1 MQALQGHGWSDT
13 LRRIIPIPSLDPF
26 LLILIA
32 TVTLASLLPA
42 HGALVQPL
50 ELATQFAIA
59 LLFFLHGAKLSREA
73 IMQGIGNW
81 RLHMLVLAS
90 TYALFPAIGL
100 VLTLLESGW
109 AAPQFATGLLFL
121 SILPSTVQ
129 SSIAF
134 TAMARGNVAAAV
146 CSASLSNLVGI
157 LATPLLLGLFGHF
170 AGHLAGHG
178 VGASWGAVRT
188 IVFQLLVPFV
198 AGHLLRPWI
207 GGFVQRN
214 KAILGPVDRSSILLV
229 VYTAFSAAVTGGIWH
244 RIGPGDMIVLLGN
257 CAAMLALVMGANF
270 AVARLV
276 GLPREDAIVLLFCGS
291 KKSLVSGV
299 PMAGAL
305 FPAAQVGQI
314 VLPLML
320 FHQLQLFVCAIL
332 AGYLRQQGDAL
343 EQAGSAE
350 APAHAAIPRDA
361 DEAMQVAASLG
372 LTIPAD
378 CLPGVAANL
387 ALLDHHAG
395 IFRGRPTS

>member
-1 MQALQGHGWSDT
+1 
-13 LRRIIPIPSLDPF
+13 LRRVIPIPSLDPF

-32 TVTLASLLPA
+32 TVTLASLVPA
-42 HGALVQPL
+42 RGVATHFF

-81 RLHMLVLAS
+81 RLHALVLAS
-90 TYALFPAIGL
+90 TYGLFPLIGL
-100 VLTLLESGW
+100 GLTTLESGW
-109 AAPQFATGLLFL
+109 ASPQFATGLLFL
-121 SILPSTVQ
+121 SLLPSTVQ

-157 LATPLLLGLFGHF
+157 IATPLLFTLFGHI
-170 AGHLAGHG
+170 AGQHSGQG

-188 IVFQLLVPFV
+188 IGEQLLLPFI

-207 GGFVQRN
+207 GGFVARN
-214 KAILGPVDRSSILLV
+214 KKILGPVDRSSILLV
-229 VYTAFSAAVTGGIWH
+229 VYTAFSAAVVGGIWH
-244 RIGPGDMIVLLGN
+244 HIGLGDMAVLLGN
-257 CAAMLALVMGANF
+257 CAIVLALVMGANF
-270 AVARLV
+270 GMARLV
-276 GLPREDAIVLLFCGS
+276 KLPREDAIVLLFCGS

-305 FPAAQVGQI
+305 FPAAQVGQV

-332 AGYLRQQGDAL
+332 AGYLEKTGAAAEQQ
-343 EQAGSAE
+343 
-350 APAHAAIPRDA
+350 HAAIPRDA
-361 DEAMQVAASLG
+361 QDAVQVADALG

-378 CLPGVAANL
+378 CLPGVTDNL

-395 IFRGRPTS
+395 VFRGPAQ